1 LEIMIPT
8 SILRVWFFG
17 LFSFVL
23 IGIGIY
29 CSHEWY
35 RRSWGWDFE
44 YQRSYFYPHW
54 GFNHPTLFLAVAVGL
69 LLWALFGGLIIRALF
84 GLLTKA
90 KGSVGV
96 NAPAG
101 PSAEEGIVSR
111 LGRPDGSELH
121 VECYGPEGAPVIVL
135 THGWG
140 ADRTEWDYLQRD
152 LAGRFRLIVWDLP
165 GLGRSTQPTN
175 HDYRLENLASDL
187 RAVLALAGDQP
198 AILLGHS
205 IGGMITLTFCGLFP
219 KELGRRVG
227 GIALI
232 QTTYTN
238 PVRTTN
244 FAGLLTALERPLII
258 PLLHL
263 TIGLASLVWL
273 MNQLSYFNGSSL
285 LSSKGSGFAGS
296 ESWQQIEHVTRL
308 GVKAWPAALARGMLG
323 MLRYDA
329 TATLKTI
336 MVPTLV
342 IAGDRD
348 PVCKPE
354 ASRRMRHDIACSHL
368 TMLKPARHM
377 GLIEHHQH
385 FARHVS
391 QFALTCLSPQ
401 PHPLPEVKPTPD

>member
-1 LEIMIPT
+1 MIPT

-17 LFSFVL
+17 LFSFIL
-23 IGIGIY
+23 IGAGIY

-35 RRSWGWDFE
+35 RRSWSYDFAR
-44 YQRSYFYPHW
+44 QRSYFDPHL
-54 GFNHPTLFLAVAVGL
+54 GFNHPTLFLAVAVIL
-69 LLWALFGGLIIRALF
+69 LLWVLIGGLIVRALF

-90 KGSVGV
+90 KGSAGGDAPSRHSSEKGV
-96 NAPAG
+96 
-101 PSAEEGIVSR
+101 VSR

-140 ADRTEWDYLQRD
+140 ADRTEWNYLQRD

-187 RAVLALAGDQP
+187 QAVLALAGDQP

-219 KELGRRVG
+219 QELGTRVG

-238 PVRTTN
+238 PVRTTT

-263 TIGLASLVWL
+263 TIWLAPVVWL
-273 MNQLSYFNGSSL
+273 MNQLSYLNGSSH
-285 LSSKGSGFAGS
+285 LSSKGSGFAGT
-296 ESWQQIEHVTRL
+296 ETWEQVEHVTRL
-308 GVKAWPAALARGMLG
+308 GVKAWPAVLARGMLG

-329 TATLKTI
+329 TATLKTM

-342 IAGDRD
+342 IAGDHD

-354 ASRRMRHDIACSHL
+354 ASRRMRYDIAASDL
-368 TMLKPARHM
+368 AMLKPAKHM
-377 GLIEHHQH
+377 GLLEHHQH
-385 FARHVS
+385 FAKHVS
-391 QFALTCLSPQ
+391 QFALVCLSPK
-401 PHPLPEVKPTPD
+401 PHPLREVKPTPN